1 MQEKSLPSP
10 LVIVR
15 GAGDISTGTI
25 HRLFKAG
32 FDVLVLE
39 TERPSAIRRR
49 VAFSEAV
56 YDGAATVEGVTATRI
71 ADTGEISATLARGE
85 VPLLVDPSG
94 ESIRLLRPAAVVD
107 AILAKRNLGTS
118 MDMAPLTVALG
129 PGFMAGRDVR
139 YVIET
144 MRGHDLGRIIASGS
158 ATPNTG
164 VPGMIGGYGAERVI
178 HAPAAGVFRLLR
190 DRSDEW
196 FLVMAGSG
204 KDEQDIARY
213 SAALNLSD
221 RVCFTGLIK
230 DRDLLRGLYL
240 ASDLLF
246 FPSVFD
252 NAPLVLREAAVLGV
266 PTLAVEGSNAA
277 GAIRKNV
284 SGFTAAATPEAM
296 RDEIIRIFGTGNIR
310 EIGKNAQAMIPVS
323 WEKLIPMAL
332 ERYRTV
338 IERYGKTR

>member
-1 MQEKSLPSP
+1 MQEIWLPSP

-71 ADTGEISATLARGE
+71 ADTGEISATLAWGE

-190 DRSDEW
+190 DIGSVVE
-196 FLVMAGSG
+196 AGEAVG
-204 KDEQDIARY
+204 CIATPEGDVPVR
-213 SAALNLSD
+213 AKIA
-221 RVCFTGLIK
+221 G
-230 DRDLLRGLYL
+230 LLRGILRDGYTVPKGFKL
-240 ASDLLF
+240 ADVDPRLDQLKNCATISDKARCIAG
-246 FPSVFD
+246 SVLE
-252 NAPLVLREAAVLGV
+252 LV
-266 PTLAVEGSNAA
+266 S
-277 GAIRKNV
+277 
-284 SGFTAAATPEAM
+284 
-296 RDEIIRIFGTGNIR
+296 
-310 EIGKNAQAMIPVS
+310 AQANM
-323 WEKLIPMAL
+323 EKRPC
-332 ERYRTV
+332 
-338 IERYGKTR
+338 

>member
-1 MQEKSLPSP
+1 MQEIWLPSP

-32 FDVLVLE
+32 FDVLALE
-39 TERPSAIRRR
+39 SERPSAIRRR

-190 DRSDEW
+190 DIGSVVE
-196 FLVMAGSG
+196 AGEAVG
-204 KDEQDIARY
+204 CIATPEGDVPVR
-213 SAALNLSD
+213 AKIA
-221 RVCFTGLIK
+221 G
-230 DRDLLRGLYL
+230 LLRGILRDGYTVPKGFKL
-240 ASDLLF
+240 ADVDPRLDQLKNCATISDKARCIAG
-246 FPSVFD
+246 SVLE
-252 NAPLVLREAAVLGV
+252 LV
-266 PTLAVEGSNAA
+266 S
-277 GAIRKNV
+277 
-284 SGFTAAATPEAM
+284 
-296 RDEIIRIFGTGNIR
+296 
-310 EIGKNAQAMIPVS
+310 AQANM
-323 WEKLIPMAL
+323 EKRPC
-332 ERYRTV
+332 
-338 IERYGKTR
+338 